1 LEFQIQTTLSVK
13 DELSFHALDTVNIEP
28 RLQRLDKLIGV
39 RISVITP
46 SGIVLGDSRENPYI
60 MENHIDRPEIETA
73 LNGGTGHSIR
83 YSHTLKTEM
92 IYVAVPLEDS
102 KGKISAILRTA
113 IPLDVVYFKF
123 SNIYPVII
131 GGGILI
137 IILASLIGMFI
148 SRQIGIPLLEMRIA
162 AKRFSSGNFKTKIFP
177 PKDKELK
184 SLADSLNSMAVQL
197 DEKINIISEQRNTQQ
212 AVLESMKE
220 GVIAVDY
227 NEKIVFMNKT
237 AEDILGIQNADHTG
251 KSIQEVIRVY
261 DVHKFI
267 KEIIRTGGYT
277 EAEII
282 IRHETEQVLQLTGTV
297 LYDAEQKQIGVLLV
311 INDITNLKHLDTLKR
326 DLVANVSHEL
336 KTPITTI
343 KGFLETLRE
352 GGVNEPG
359 KTDRFLEI
367 IYKNTERL
375 NYIVE
380 DLLTLS
386 RLEQGEEQRKLK
398 YQVENI
404 FSILKSSAEIYELR
418 AKEKNIK
425 IEINCS
431 AGITAEVDRLLM
443 EQALSNLL
451 DNAIKYSNNNT
462 KITLSADVKD
472 SMLTLVVKDEGFGI
486 AKEHFPR
493 LFERFYRVDK
503 ARSRDDGGT
512 GLGLA
517 IVKHIAQVHGGTI
530 EVDSSP
536 GKGSIFIITIPSK
549 KEMLEI

>member
-1 LEFQIQTTLSVK
+1 
-13 DELSFHALDTVNIEP
+13 
-28 RLQRLDKLIGV
+28 
-39 RISVITP
+39 
-46 SGIVLGDSRENPYI
+46 
-60 MENHIDRPEIETA
+60 
-73 LNGGTGHSIR
+73 
-83 YSHTLKTEM
+83 
-92 IYVAVPLEDS
+92 
-102 KGKISAILRTA
+102 
-113 IPLDVVYFKF
+113 
-123 SNIYPVII
+123 
-131 GGGILI
+131 
-137 IILASLIGMFI
+137 
-148 SRQIGIPLLEMRIA
+148 
-162 AKRFSSGNFKTKIFP
+162 
-177 PKDKELK
+177 
-184 SLADSLNSMAVQL
+184 
-197 DEKINIISEQRNTQQ
+197 
-212 AVLESMKE
+212 
-220 GVIAVDY
+220 
-227 NEKIVFMNKT
+227 
-237 AEDILGIQNADHTG
+237 
-251 KSIQEVIRVY
+251 
-261 DVHKFI
+261 
-267 KEIIRTGGYT
+267 
-277 EAEII
+277 
-282 IRHETEQVLQLTGTV
+282 
-297 LYDAEQKQIGVLLV
+297 
-311 INDITNLKHLDTLKR
+311 LKHLDTLKR